1 MKYTYSDEE
10 DEGYSDATTSR
21 RSTRNTGTHT
31 PAEGLVPT
39 VTQSGRQVKARQGGT
54 YGESI
59 LSGTHT
65 PAVTLGS
72 YNGTSEEPEQEDGAT
87 IRPRRA
93 AAATATTQG
102 WGSKGGAHI
111 EGYNSVDEMNDSDE
125 DDASEQDYGDDEEED
140 DHLSLESDKDED
152 EMTDEEEEMDG
163 EDEKKSL
170 VIKLPVKTPT
180 PERKTMIKLC
190 VTPEKDQIKPV
201 NFNRNAAGD
210 QDKPISTAPAMSCTG
225 LSTTVASVPGD
236 INNENTK
243 PLVSTAE
250 RSHMAPVASEASAIS
265 AGVSQKSLSDPVQA
279 TPLSPLAF
287 RGSPEKPPQRFPQP
301 SINVGY
307 GGS

>member
-31 PAEGLVPT
+31 PAEGLAPT
-39 VTQSGRQVKARQGGT
+39 VTLSGRRVKARQGGT
-54 YGESI
+54 YGESM
-59 LSGTHT
+59 LTGTHT
-65 PAVTLGS
+65 PAVTHGS
-72 YNGTSEEPEQEDGAT
+72 YGTSEEPEQAEGAT
-87 IRPRRA
+87 GRPRRA
-93 AAATATTQG
+93 AAPTVGAKG
-102 WGSKGGAHI
+102 WNSKGGAHI

-152 EMTDEEEEMDG
+152 DLTDEEEDMVG

-170 VIKLPVKTPT
+170 IIKLPVKTPT
-180 PERKTMIKLC
+180 PERKTIIKLP
-190 VTPEKDQIKPV
+190 VSPEKDAVKPV
-201 NFNRNAAGD
+201 DFGQNTVGD
-210 QDKPISTAPAMSCTG
+210 QVKPNSTAPALGRSPFDAVDG
-225 LSTTVASVPGD
+225 S
-236 INNENTK
+236 INNENANPSASEPT
-243 PLVSTAE
+243 
-250 RSHMAPVASEASAIS
+250 HMAPVASEAAAVPTSFPP
-265 AGVSQKSLSDPVQA
+265 KSLSNDVQT

-287 RGSPEKPPQRFPQP
+287 RGSPEKPPHAFPQP